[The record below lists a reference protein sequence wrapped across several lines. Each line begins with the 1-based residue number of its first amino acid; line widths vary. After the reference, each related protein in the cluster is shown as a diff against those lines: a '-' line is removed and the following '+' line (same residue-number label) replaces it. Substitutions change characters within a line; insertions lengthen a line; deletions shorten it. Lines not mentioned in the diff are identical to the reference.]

1 MDKNPQ
7 HGSWHN
13 GHVSLPSSEEE
24 QHITSAFRELSVQ
37 TDRQTPST
45 EAKSFLQV
53 MNNEK
58 HRHLGA
64 TKWSGRSPV
73 WVIKD
78 GGWEV

>member
-7 HGSWHN
+7 HGSWHS

-24 QHITSAFRELSVQ
+24 QHITPAFRELSVQ
-37 TDRQTPST
+37 IDKQTPGT
-45 EAKSFLQV
+45 QAKGSLQI

-64 TKWSGRSPV
+64 IKWNGRCPV
-73 WVIKD
+73 LVIKD
-78 GGWEV
+78 VGL